1 MVSWIALHLWFQHFL
16 IDCPD
21 RKVFFSARFLCN
33 YPGAT
38 GTKQQQQHSVL
49 GQLSF
54 DRKKT
59 TWTLTC
65 CLVCMYNFSTVL
77 FPPPFLQHNENTM
90 ETSSP
95 TYNLLQWFVQWF
107 LMGLYPL
114 SWFLGVIIEIWGL
127 RVGCGH
133 DRCYQDTLFLV
144 CWSDTLQRYIADI
157 LQYKNV
163 MLWKPPVTSQQSSVY
178 WNAKQNKRQK
188 KKKKYTISHTWF
200 AIAMCRV

>member
-1 MVSWIALHLWFQHFL
+1 
-16 IDCPD
+16 
-21 RKVFFSARFLCN
+21 
-33 YPGAT
+33 
-38 GTKQQQQHSVL
+38 
-49 GQLSF
+49 
-54 DRKKT
+54 
-59 TWTLTC
+59 
-65 CLVCMYNFSTVL
+65 
-77 FPPPFLQHNENTM
+77 M

-114 SWFLGVIIEIWGL
+114 SWFLGVIIEIWGV

-163 MLWKPPVTSQQSSVY
+163 MLWKPQVTSQQWSVY

-188 KKKKYTISHTWF
+188 KKRNIQFHILGLQLSCAESSQNQQTNITEQNTVLSEEILWVYKVTLLAQWHHEMDININGQDKNHWNYDKYDNQQHSRFI
-200 AIAMCRV
+200 